1 MAYRLAHTYRDQ
13 LLHVHNVGWSY
24 WDGKRWT
31 PDDIGAAKRAVL
43 DVLRTALADSIGK
56 KELQRDIRK
65 CESDSGV
72 HGVLGIAAAL
82 IPFAATV
89 RDLDADPYLLNTA
102 SGTLDLRTMKQHP
115 HDPADR
121 ITKVTRAAYDPDAA
135 GVAWNAFLQRV
146 LPDESVREYLQRIT
160 GIALLGKVIEH
171 VLAILIGKGRNGKS
185 TFYEAVCH
193 ALGDYAHTADPE
205 LFMLRHNTHP
215 VGEMD
220 LLGRRLIVVS
230 ESREDRQLD
239 EAKVKRLTG
248 GDPINARYMHK
259 NPVVFTPSH
268 LPLLI
273 TNHLPKVSD
282 DSVAIWSRLRVIPF
296 TVFIPE
302 EEQDTDLGDTLQAE
316 ADAVLAWSLAGWIEY
331 QKRRLDAPPAVVQA
345 TDSYHKDSD
354 AVAQFIEE
362 ECHLSNQVKVTAGEL
377 FDAWERWRKID
388 GSPEISKKALGQ
400 ALDRHGFTSSDSNG
414 KRWWD
419 GLCVLR
425 SEEQ

>member
-1 MAYRLAHTYRDQ
+1 MAYRLAHAYRDR
-13 LLHVHNVGWSY
+13 LLHVHNIGWHY
-24 WDGKRWT
+24 WDGTRWT
-31 PDDIGAAKRAVL
+31 QDDIGAAKRAVL

-72 HGVLGIAAAL
+72 NGVLGIAAAL
-82 IPFAATV
+82 KPFAATV

-102 SGTLDLRTMKQHP
+102 NGTLDLRTMKQHP

-135 GVAWNAFLQRV
+135 GVSWTAFLQRV

-160 GIALLGKVIEH
+160 GVALLGKVIEH
-171 VLAILIGKGRNGKS
+171 VLAILIGTGRNGKS

-205 LFMLRHNTHP
+205 LFMLRHNAHP

-282 DSVAIWSRLRVIPF
+282 DGPAIWSRLRVIPF
-296 TVFIPE
+296 DVFIPE
-302 EEQDTDLGDTLQAE
+302 NQQDTGLADALQAE

-331 QKRRLDAPPAVVQA
+331 QKRRLDAPPAVVAA
-345 TDSYHKDSD
+345 TDSYQKDSD
-354 AVAQFIEE
+354 AIGQFIEDAVPPGG
-362 ECHLSNQVKVTAGEL
+362 SGEG
-377 FDAWERWRKID
+377 D
-388 GSPEISKKALGQ
+388 G
-400 ALDRHGFTSSDSNG
+400 R
-414 KRWWD
+414 
-419 GLCVLR
+419 
-425 SEEQ
+425 